1 MSQRPGLPSV
11 CSSLGPDDHS
21 HTDSSQGLGVH
32 SKTDSSQGQGVYTH
46 ALDTHH
52 TDSSQ
57 GLGVHSHT
65 DSSQGLGVYTHALE
79 THHTDSS
86 QGLGVYTYA
95 LTTQIQYGT
104 SPMFP
109 QSRLVF
115 SLKNCFHYFGKYKL
129 LSSTLRCPIT
139 CFPPYPSY
147 GSLLP

>member
-65 DSSQGLGVYTHALE
+65 DSSQGLGVYTHAL
-79 THHTDSS
+79 
-86 QGLGVYTYA
+86 
-95 LTTQIQYGT
+95 TTQIQYGT

-115 SLKNCFHYFGKYKL
+115 SLKNCFHYFGKYFLQL
-129 LSSTLRCPIT
+129 LVVQ
-139 CFPPYPSY
+139 
-147 GSLLP
+147 LLVSHRILVMVHYSRN